1 VGTLYVVSTPIGN
14 LEDVSL
20 RALRVLREVALIAAE
35 DTREARKL
43 LTHYDIHTRLIS
55 VHAHNERAR
64 VEPFLAALASGD
76 VALVSDAG
84 TPTLADPGRELVVA
98 ATQAGYMVTAVP
110 GPVAAI
116 TALTL
121 SGFDTSCFLYLGFLP
136 RTSKDRRRLLGE
148 VAGQAWPL
156 VLLEAPHR
164 LTATLAVL
172 HAVLGDRRCVVA
184 RELTKLHEEV
194 RREPL
199 SAALAH
205 FAATAPRGEFTIVV
219 AGAAPPAAAAVAA
232 AQADQDQQA
241 RTRLAA
247 LAATGLRSR
256 EAVAQVTQELGLSRR
271 RVYELWLEL
280 VGQA

>member
-1 VGTLYVVSTPIGN
+1 VVSTPIGN
-14 LEDVSL
+14 LEDISL

-43 LTHYDIHTRLIS
+43 LTHYDIHTRLLS

-64 VEPFLAALASGD
+64 VESILVALAGGD

-84 TPTLADPGRELVVA
+84 TPTLADPGRELVA
-98 ATQAGYMVTAVP
+98 AAAAAGYPVTAVP
-110 GPVAAI
+110 GPSAAI

-136 RTSKDRRRLLGE
+136 RTTKERRRELAT
-148 VAGQAWPL
+148 VAGQPWPL

-164 LTATLAVL
+164 LMATLTDL
-172 HAVLGDRRCVVA
+172 HAVLGDRPSVVA

-194 RREPL
+194 RRELL

-205 FAATAPRGEFTIVV
+205 FAGTAPRGEFTVVV
-219 AGAAPPAAAAVAA
+219 AGAAPPEAATVAA
-232 AQADQDQQA
+232 AQADQEQQA

-247 LAATGLRSR
+247 LAAAGLRSR
-256 EAVAQVTQELGLSRR
+256 EAVAQVTQEVGLSRR
-271 RVYELWLEL
+271 RAYELWLEL
-280 VGQA
+280 TDQG

>member
-14 LEDVSL
+14 LEDISL
-20 RALRVLREVALIAAE
+20 RALRVLREVVLIAAE

-43 LTHYDIHTRLIS
+43 LTHYDIHTRLLS

-64 VEPFLAALASGD
+64 VEPILAALAGGD

-84 TPTLADPGRELVVA
+84 TPTLADPGRELVA
-98 ATQAGYMVTAVP
+98 AAAAAGYPVTAVP

-136 RTSKDRRRLLGE
+136 RTTKERRRELAT
-148 VAGQAWPL
+148 VAGQPWPL

-164 LTATLAVL
+164 LMATLTDL
-172 HAVLGDRRCVVA
+172 HAVLGDRPSVVA

-194 RREPL
+194 RRELL

-205 FAATAPRGEFTIVV
+205 FAGTAPRGEFTVVV
-219 AGAAPPAAAAVAA
+219 AGAAPPEAATVAA
-232 AQADQDQQA
+232 AQADQEQQA

-247 LAATGLRSR
+247 LAAAGLRSR
-256 EAVAQVTQELGLSRR
+256 EAVAQVTQEVGLSRR
-271 RVYELWLEL
+271 RAYELWLEL
-280 VGQA
+280 TDQG

>member
-1 VGTLYVVSTPIGN
+1 MGTLYVVSTPIGN
-14 LEDVSL
+14 LEDISL

-43 LTHYDIHTRLIS
+43 LTHYDIHTRLLS

-64 VEPFLAALASGD
+64 VEPILAALAGGD

-84 TPTLADPGRELVVA
+84 TPTLADPGRELVA
-98 ATQAGYMVTAVP
+98 AAAAAGYPVTAVP

-136 RTSKDRRRLLGE
+136 RTTKERRRVLAA
-148 VAGQAWPL
+148 VAGQPWPL

-164 LTATLAVL
+164 LTATLTDL
-172 HAVLGDRRCVVA
+172 YAVLGDRPCVVA

-199 SAALAH
+199 STALAH
-205 FAATAPRGEFTIVV
+205 FTETAPRGEFTVVV
-219 AGAAPPAAAAVAA
+219 AGAAPPAAATVAA
-232 AQADQDQQA
+232 AQADQEQQA

-247 LAATGLRSR
+247 LAAAGLRSR
-256 EAVAQVTQELGLSRR
+256 EAVAQVVQEVGLPRR
-271 RVYELWLEL
+271 RAYELWLEL
-280 VGQA
+280 ADQV

>member
-14 LEDVSL
+14 LEDISL

-64 VEPFLAALASGD
+64 VEPILAALAGGD

-84 TPTLADPGRELVVA
+84 TPTLADPGRELVA
-98 ATQAGYMVTAVP
+98 AAAAAGYPVTAVP
-110 GPVAAI
+110 GPSAAI

-136 RTSKDRRRLLGE
+136 RTTKERRRELAT
-148 VAGQAWPL
+148 VAGQPWPL

-164 LTATLAVL
+164 LMATLTDL
-172 HAVLGDRRCVVA
+172 HAVLGDRPSVVA

-194 RREPL
+194 RRELL

-205 FAATAPRGEFTIVV
+205 FAGTAPRGEFTVVV
-219 AGAAPPAAAAVAA
+219 AGAAPPEAATVAA
-232 AQADQDQQA
+232 AQADQEQQA

-247 LAATGLRSR
+247 LAAAGLRSR
-256 EAVAQVTQELGLSRR
+256 EAVAQVTQEVGLSRR
-271 RVYELWLEL
+271 RAYELWLEL
-280 VGQA
+280 TDQG

>member
-1 VGTLYVVSTPIGN
+1 MGTLYVVSTPIGN
-14 LEDVSL
+14 LEDISL

-43 LTHYDIHTRLIS
+43 LTHYDIHTRLLS

-64 VEPFLAALASGD
+64 VEPILAALAGGD

-84 TPTLADPGRELVVA
+84 TPTLADPGRELVA
-98 ATQAGYMVTAVP
+98 AAAAAGYPVTAVP
-110 GPVAAI
+110 GPSAAI

-136 RTSKDRRRLLGE
+136 RTTKERRRELAT
-148 VAGQAWPL
+148 VAGQPWPL

-164 LTATLAVL
+164 LMATLTDL
-172 HAVLGDRRCVVA
+172 HAVLGDRPSVVA
-184 RELTKLHEEV
+184 RELTKRHEEV

-205 FAATAPRGEFTIVV
+205 FADIAPRGEFTVVV
-219 AGAAPPAAAAVAA
+219 AGAAPPAAATVAA
-232 AQADQDQQA
+232 AQADQEQQA

-247 LAATGLRSR
+247 LAAAGLRSR
-256 EAVAQVTQELGLSRR
+256 EAVALVTEEVGLPRR
-271 RVYELWLEL
+271 RAYELWLEL
-280 VGQA
+280 ADQG

>member
-14 LEDVSL
+14 LEDISL
-20 RALRVLREVALIAAE
+20 RALRVLREVVLIAAE

-43 LTHYDIHTRLIS
+43 LTHYDIHTRLLS

-64 VEPFLAALASGD
+64 VEPILAALAGGD

-84 TPTLADPGRELVVA
+84 TPTLADPGRELVA
-98 ATQAGYMVTAVP
+98 AAAAAGYPVTAVP
-110 GPVAAI
+110 GPSAAI

-136 RTSKDRRRLLGE
+136 RTTKERRRELAT
-148 VAGQAWPL
+148 VAGQPWPL

-164 LTATLAVL
+164 LMATLTDL
-172 HAVLGDRRCVVA
+172 HAVLGDRPSVVA

-194 RREPL
+194 RRELL

-205 FAATAPRGEFTIVV
+205 FAGTAPRGEFTVVV
-219 AGAAPPAAAAVAA
+219 AGAAPPEAATVAA
-232 AQADQDQQA
+232 AQADQEQQA

-247 LAATGLRSR
+247 LAAAGLRSR
-256 EAVAQVTQELGLSRR
+256 EAVAQVTQEVGLSRR
-271 RVYELWLEL
+271 RAYELWLEL
-280 VGQA
+280 TDQG

>member
-14 LEDVSL
+14 LEDISL
-20 RALRVLREVALIAAE
+20 RALRVLREVVLIAAE

-43 LTHYDIHTRLIS
+43 LTHYDIHTRLLS

-64 VEPFLAALASGD
+64 VEPILAALAGGD

-84 TPTLADPGRELVVA
+84 TPTLADPGRELVA
-98 ATQAGYMVTAVP
+98 AAAAAGYPVTAVP
-110 GPVAAI
+110 GPSAAI

-136 RTSKDRRRLLGE
+136 RTTKERRRGLAT
-148 VAGQAWPL
+148 VAGQPWPL

-164 LTATLAVL
+164 LMATLTDL
-172 HAVLGDRRCVVA
+172 HAVLGDRPSVVA

-194 RREPL
+194 RREVL

-205 FAATAPRGEFTIVV
+205 FAGTAPRGEFTVVV
-219 AGAAPPAAAAVAA
+219 AGAAPPEAATVAA
-232 AQADQDQQA
+232 AQADQEQQA

-247 LAATGLRSR
+247 LAAAGLRSR
-256 EAVAQVTQELGLSRR
+256 EAVAQVTREVGLSRR
-271 RVYELWLEL
+271 RAYELWLEL
-280 VGQA
+280 TDQG

>member
-14 LEDVSL
+14 LEDISL
-20 RALRVLREVALIAAE
+20 RALRVLREVVLIAAE

-43 LTHYDIHTRLIS
+43 LTHYDIHTRLLS

-64 VEPFLAALASGD
+64 VEPILAALAGGD

-84 TPTLADPGRELVVA
+84 TPTLADPGRELVA
-98 ATQAGYMVTAVP
+98 AAAAAGYPVTAVP
-110 GPVAAI
+110 GPSAAI

-136 RTSKDRRRLLGE
+136 RTTKERRRELAT
-148 VAGQAWPL
+148 VAGQPWPL

-164 LTATLAVL
+164 MMATLTDL
-172 HAVLGDRRCVVA
+172 HAVLGDRPSVVA

-194 RREPL
+194 RRELL

-205 FAATAPRGEFTIVV
+205 FAGTAPRGEFTVVV
-219 AGAAPPAAAAVAA
+219 AGAAPPEAATVAA
-232 AQADQDQQA
+232 AQADQEQQA

-247 LAATGLRSR
+247 LAAAGLRSR
-256 EAVAQVTQELGLSRR
+256 EAVAQVTQEVGLSRR
-271 RVYELWLEL
+271 RAYELWLEL
-280 VGQA
+280 TDQG

>member
-14 LEDVSL
+14 LEDISL
-20 RALRVLREVALIAAE
+20 RALRVLREVVLIAAE

-43 LTHYDIHTRLIS
+43 LTHYDIHTRLLS

-64 VEPFLAALASGD
+64 VEPILAALAGGD

-84 TPTLADPGRELVVA
+84 TPTLADPGRELVA
-98 ATQAGYMVTAVP
+98 AAAAAGYPVTAVP
-110 GPVAAI
+110 GPSAAS

-136 RTSKDRRRLLGE
+136 RTTKERRRELAT
-148 VAGQAWPL
+148 VAGQPWPL

-164 LTATLAVL
+164 LMATLTDL
-172 HAVLGDRRCVVA
+172 HAVLGDRPSVVA

-194 RREPL
+194 RRELL

-205 FAATAPRGEFTIVV
+205 FAGTAPRGEFTVVV
-219 AGAAPPAAAAVAA
+219 AGAAPPEAATVAA
-232 AQADQDQQA
+232 AQADQEQQA

-247 LAATGLRSR
+247 LAAAGLRSR
-256 EAVAQVTQELGLSRR
+256 EAVAQVTQEVGLSRR
-271 RVYELWLEL
+271 RAYELWLEL
-280 VGQA
+280 TDQG

>member
-14 LEDVSL
+14 LEDISL
-20 RALRVLREVALIAAE
+20 RALRVLREVVLIAAE

-43 LTHYDIHTRLIS
+43 LTHYDIHTRLLS

-64 VEPFLAALASGD
+64 VEPILAALAGGD

-84 TPTLADPGRELVVA
+84 TPTLADPGRELVA
-98 ATQAGYMVTAVP
+98 AAAAAGYPVTAVP
-110 GPVAAI
+110 GPSAAI
-116 TALTL
+116 TALPL

-136 RTSKDRRRLLGE
+136 RTTKERRRELAT
-148 VAGQAWPL
+148 VAGQPWPL

-164 LTATLAVL
+164 LMATLTDL
-172 HAVLGDRRCVVA
+172 HAVLGDRPSVVA

-194 RREPL
+194 RRELL

-205 FAATAPRGEFTIVV
+205 FAGTAPRGEFTVVV
-219 AGAAPPAAAAVAA
+219 AGAAPPEAATVAA
-232 AQADQDQQA
+232 AQADQEQQA

-247 LAATGLRSR
+247 LAAAGLRSR
-256 EAVAQVTQELGLSRR
+256 EAVALVTEEVGLPRR
-271 RVYELWLEL
+271 RAYELWLEL
-280 VGQA
+280 ACQG

>member
-1 VGTLYVVSTPIGN
+1 MGTLYVVSTPIGN
-14 LEDVSL
+14 LEDISL

-43 LTHYDIHTRLIS
+43 LTHYDIHTRLLS

-64 VEPFLAALASGD
+64 VEPILAALAGGD

-84 TPTLADPGRELVVA
+84 TPTLADPGRELVA
-98 ATQAGYMVTAVP
+98 AAAAAGYPVTAVP

-136 RTSKDRRRLLGE
+136 RTTKERRRVLAA
-148 VAGQAWPL
+148 VAGQPWPL

-164 LTATLAVL
+164 LTATLTDL
-172 HAVLGDRRCVVA
+172 HAVLGDRPCVVA

-199 SAALAH
+199 STALAH
-205 FAATAPRGEFTIVV
+205 FTETAPRGEFTVVV
-219 AGAAPPAAAAVAA
+219 AGAAPPAAATVAA
-232 AQADQDQQA
+232 AQADQEQQA

-247 LAATGLRSR
+247 LAAAGLRSR
-256 EAVAQVTQELGLSRR
+256 EAVAQVVQEVGLPRR
-271 RVYELWLEL
+271 RAYELWLEL
-280 VGQA
+280 ADQV